1 MNPQTAVYVY
11 TQATG
16 DRSGEF
22 IGCAHAINMDIQ
34 DSSLHEL
41 KQSNKERSTAKRE
54 HSNYSAAM
62 ALDKRQKLE
71 AQRKQGKK
79 ERQQA
84 GQKELRGKSKQNSNV
99 VEMRKVRAGK
109 SARNNEP
116 MELLPERVTPEQ
128 MKPQP
133 LVALPPTPILE
144 PAASTPRTTERHRL
158 VIAKNQKMKKDW

>member
-1 MNPQTAVYVY
+1 
-11 TQATG
+11 
-16 DRSGEF
+16 
-22 IGCAHAINMDIQ
+22 MDIQ

-54 HSNYSAAM
+54 HSNYSAAI

-71 AQRKQGKK
+71 SERKQSKK
-79 ERQQA
+79 ERQQT

-99 VEMRKVRAGK
+99 VELRKVRAGK
-109 SARNNEP
+109 SARNKEP

-133 LVALPPTPILE
+133 LIALPPTPILE
-144 PAASTPRTTERHRL
+144 PAASTPRTTEGCREESIVGKLSRRGYK
-158 VIAKNQKMKKDW
+158 AGFMC

>member
-1 MNPQTAVYVY
+1 
-11 TQATG
+11 
-16 DRSGEF
+16 
-22 IGCAHAINMDIQ
+22 MDIQ
-34 DSSLHEL
+34 DSSLYEL

-54 HSNYSAAM
+54 HSNYSAAI
-62 ALDKRQKLE
+62 ALDKRQKLV
-71 AQRKQGKK
+71 AQRKQSKK

-144 PAASTPRTTERHRL
+144 PDAVTPRTTERHRL
-158 VIAKNQKMKKDW
+158 VIAKNQKMKRDW